1 MLHKMAPRKTKNVK
15 HYDTFEKIPYGT
27 RQVYDILKDLGPE
40 YMDENLQIDIS
51 NRELAEMSQVNEK
64 TISNRLRVLEG
75 NGYIESELFFD
86 DDAQVVVRRMIIL
99 K

>member
-40 YMDENLQIDIS
+40 YMDENLQ
-51 NRELAEMSQVNEK
+51 NK
-64 TISNRLRVLEG
+64 TR
-75 NGYIESELFFD
+75 Y
-86 DDAQVVVRRMIIL
+86 Q
-99 K
+99 

>member
-1 MLHKMAPRKTKNVK
+1 
-15 HYDTFEKIPYGT
+15 
-27 RQVYDILKDLGPE
+27 
-40 YMDENLQIDIS
+40 MDENLQIDIS

-86 DDAQVVVRRMIIL
+86 DDAQIVVRRMIIL

>member
-1 MLHKMAPRKTKNVK
+1 MPRTKSMGRGANGTGSIRK
-15 HYDTFEKIPYGT
+15 ITTEKNGKKYT
-27 RQVYDILKDLGPE
+27 YWQAR

-51 NRELAEMSQVNEK
+51 NKELAEMSQVNEK

-86 DDAQVVVRRMIIL
+86 DDA
-99 K
+99 